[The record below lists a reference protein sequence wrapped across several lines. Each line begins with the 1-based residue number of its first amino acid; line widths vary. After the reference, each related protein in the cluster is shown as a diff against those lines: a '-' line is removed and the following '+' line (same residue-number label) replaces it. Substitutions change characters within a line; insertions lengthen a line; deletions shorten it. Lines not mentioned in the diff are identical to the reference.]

1 MLDEVLIEQMKK
13 DLPDDVKTLF
23 ISSVSGAGISE
34 LKDLIWEELNKE
46 TNKLVEMV
54 HKPIEVAEMLTEEDE
69 MEIEVDE
76 FDDEDDLS
84 KYKGIGW
91 DEQ

>member
-1 MLDEVLIEQMKK
+1 MLDEELIAQMKR

>member
-1 MLDEVLIEQMKK
+1 MCNN
-13 DLPDDVKTLF
+13 
-23 ISSVSGAGISE
+23 
-34 LKDLIWEELNKE
+34 EELNKE
-46 TNKLVEMV
+46 TNKVVDLV
-54 HKPIEVAEMLTEEDE
+54 HKPIEIAEMLTEEDE

>member
-1 MLDEVLIEQMKK
+1 M
-13 DLPDDVKTLF
+13 KTLF

-46 TNKLVEMV
+46 TNKVVEMV

>member
-1 MLDEVLIEQMKK
+1 M
-13 DLPDDVKTLF
+13 
-23 ISSVSGAGISE
+23 SGAGISE

>member
-1 MLDEVLIEQMKK
+1 M
-13 DLPDDVKTLF
+13 
-23 ISSVSGAGISE
+23 
-34 LKDLIWEELNKE
+34 
-46 TNKLVEMV
+46 VEMV